1 MKRSRVTGVQKHQ
14 KMYQKRRQRHSGVWM
29 VTLVVAIMFVGVNVS
44 SSKLSAK
51 LDTYHE
57 KEAYLLMI
65 LVSHSTNLLNN
76 SILRAEQEVRTQEI
90 EEYGKYVQTD
100 KFVEEIAKQKLG
112 LVYEDEIVFK
122 KEK

>member
-57 KEAYLLMI
+57 KEAYLEQQI
-65 LVSHSTNLLNN
+65 
-76 SILRAEQEVRTQEI
+76 AEQAVRTQEI